1 MSLKLKGVDIC
12 RDNGDVDFKMLQ
24 RNGISFVMINM
35 GDSFA
40 DNVKKAE
47 AAGMPWGAYYY
58 TYSLSPEEDRQELD
72 KILGRLAGKKPTYP
86 VAIDVEDG
94 DGYKSKYGGWNRE
107 NVSRNARYLL
117 DGLKR
122 AGYYPMI
129 YTGFEEVENL
139 IDRDIYMGVDMWFAH
154 WSSRCGYT
162 EDNLGIWQFGGE
174 SNYICSKYIEGQ
186 IFDQDYCYKDYPSII
201 KSGGWNNWGTPKPA
215 KKKPI
220 EMIAFEVIDGYWGSG
235 DERKELLTAAGYDYK
250 AVQDRVNEICA
261 SWSKPK
267 LDTAGY
273 KLGDSNSAILAVK
286 EMLLIARKLG
296 IINQGVS
303 ENNGYG
309 DGTLIAVNLILK
321 LGGYNQNGIIG
332 DNFIKHLTKLIRDKL
347 K

>member
-1 MSLKLKGVDIC
+1 MSFRLKGVDISGA
-12 RDNGDVDFKMLQ
+12 NGDVDFEMLK
-24 RNGISFVMINM
+24 RNDISFVMINL
-35 GDSFA
+35 GNLFA

-139 IDRDIYMGVDMWFAH
+139 LDLDIYMGVDMWFAH
-154 WSSRCGYT
+154 WASRCGYT

-174 SNYICSKYIEGQ
+174 TNCICSPYIEGQ

-201 KSGGWNNWGTPKPA
+201 KSGGYNGWNKDSGEPAPEPTPEPEPEPTPEPEPEPDSDAPA
-215 KKKPI
+215 LSPDAPTV
-220 EMIAFEVIDGYWGSG
+220 E
-235 DERKELLTAAGYDYK
+235 
-250 AVQDRVNEICA
+250 AVQTWLNDNY
-261 SWSKPK
+261 
-267 LDTAGY
+267 DAG
-273 KLGDSNSAILAVK
+273 LAVDGIYGRLTK
-286 EMLLIARKLG
+286 AALVCALQTELNRQCDAGLVVDGIFGPCTKAAIFNVGAGRQGNITRALQGLLIC
-296 IINQGVS
+296 N
-303 ENNGYG
+303 
-309 DGTLIAVNLILK
+309 
-321 LGGYNQNGIIG
+321 
-332 DNFIKHLTKLIRDKL
+332 
-347 K
+347 

>member
-1 MSLKLKGVDIC
+1 MSFRLKGVDIC

-24 RNGISFVMINM
+24 RNDISFVMINM

-58 TYSLSPEEDRQELD
+58 TYSLSPEEDRQELE

-94 DGYKSKYGGWNRE
+94 DGYKKKNAGWNRE

-129 YTGFEEVENL
+129 YTGFEETENL
-139 IDRDIYMGVDMWFAH
+139 LDRDIYTGVDMWFAH
-154 WSSRCGYT
+154 WASRCGYT
-162 EDNLGIWQFGGE
+162 GDNLGIWQFGGE
-174 SNYICSKYIEGQ
+174 TNCICSPYIEGQ
-186 IFDQDYCYKDYPSII
+186 VFDQNYCYKDYPSII
-201 KSGGWNNWGTPKPA
+201 KSGGWNNWGTPKQA
-215 KKKPI
+215 KKKPV
-220 EMIAFEVIDGYWGSG
+220 EMLAFEVLDGYWGSG

-250 AVQDRVNEICA
+250 AVQNRVNEICA
-261 SWSKPK
+261 SWIKPT
-267 LDTAGY
+267 LDKSGY
-273 KLGDSNSAILAVK
+273 KLGAANSAVLAVK
-286 EMLLIARKLG
+286 EMLIMARSLG
-296 IINQGVS
+296 IIDQGVS

-332 DNFIKHLTKLIRDKL
+332 DNFVKYLAKLIRDKL

>member
-1 MSLKLKGVDIC
+1 MSFRLKGVDIC

-58 TYSLSPEEDRQELD
+58 TYSLSPEEDRQELE

-154 WSSRCGYT
+154 WASRCGYT
-162 EDNLGIWQFGGE
+162 EDNLGMWQFGGE
-174 SNYICSKYIEGQ
+174 TNCICSPYIEGQ
-186 IFDQDYCYKDYPSII
+186 IYDQDYCYKDYPSII
-201 KSGGWNNWGTPKPA
+201 KSGGYNGWTP
-215 KKKPI
+215 
-220 EMIAFEVIDGYWGSG
+220 ENV
-235 DERKELLTAAGYDYK
+235 
-250 AVQDRVNEICA
+250 
-261 SWSKPK
+261 
-267 LDTAGY
+267 LDTVGY
-273 KLGDSNSAILAVK
+273 KYLDKNIGVLALK
-286 EMLLIARKLG
+286 EMLLLARKLG
-296 IINQGVS
+296 ITNQGMQ
-303 ENNGYG
+303 ENTTFG
-309 DGTLIAVNLILK
+309 DGTLIAVNQVLK
-321 LGGYNQNGIIG
+321 KGGYAENGIAG
-332 DNFIKHLTKLIRDKL
+332 ENFIKYLAKLIKQKL
-347 K
+347 

>member
-1 MSLKLKGVDIC
+1 MSFRLKGVDIC

-117 DGLKR
+117 DGLRR

-154 WSSRCGYT
+154 WASRCGYT

-215 KKKPI
+215 KKKPV

-296 IINQGVS
+296 IINQGVC

-332 DNFIKHLTKLIRDKL
+332 DNFIKYLASLIKQKL
-347 K
+347 